1 MKYKVV
7 YTLQKEVS
15 VIVDIEDLELNK
27 QFLELGNIKSDQD
40 FVDEFDP
47 RWKIENE
54 GFNNQKNIRYD
65 IEHACC
71 LDYQAMKNHYLIVQI
86 ADILRQ
92 LLENSSKVIKELKL
106 GIKEISSKMLESF
119 RRDNLTFE
127 DISQLNQH
135 IKIHDL

>member
-1 MKYKVV
+1 MDFTETIYKKSKNNSINEETSKNFVFV
-7 YTLQKEVS
+7 TNIQFTKRNSLK
-15 VIVDIEDLELNK
+15 IVMA
-27 QFLELGNIKSDQD
+27 GRS
-40 FVDEFDP
+40 

-71 LDYQAMKNHYLIVQI
+71 LDYQAMKNHYLIMQI

-92 LLENSSKVIKELKL
+92 LLENSSKVIKKLKL

-127 DISQLNQH
+127 DISQLN
-135 IKIHDL
+135 

>member
-1 MKYKVV
+1 M
-7 YTLQKEVS
+7 
-15 VIVDIEDLELNK
+15 
-27 QFLELGNIKSDQD
+27 
-40 FVDEFDP
+40 
-47 RWKIENE
+47 
-54 GFNNQKNIRYD
+54 
-65 IEHACC
+65 
-71 LDYQAMKNHYLIVQI
+71 YLIVQL

-92 LLENSSKVIKELKL
+92 LLENSSKVIKELNL